1 MPAFPPE
8 PSPWDAAFPPHSQ
21 ALSPSTDP
29 KTRGNESSTAR
40 DSRAFVTAPDELQIQ
55 QELLPCTWTLCELGV
70 KAPSRHAAR
79 SEQAGIL

>member
-8 PSPWDAAFPPHSQ
+8 PSPWDDAFPPHSQ
-21 ALSPSTDP
+21 ALSLWETSTDP

-55 QELLPCTWTLCELGV
+55 WELLPCTWTLCELCQ
-70 KAPSRHAAR
+70 SSFQTRC
-79 SEQAGIL
+79 QI

>member
-8 PSPWDAAFPPHSQ
+8 PSSWDDAFPPHSQ
-21 ALSPSTDP
+21 ALSPNTDP

-55 QELLPCTWTLCELGV
+55 RELLPCTWTLCELCQ
-70 KAPSRHAAR
+70 SSFQTRC
-79 SEQAGIL
+79 QI